1 MKMKAAKSIVLLLAL
16 NKLIKRERK
25 ILFRRKMKHFLLT
38 FAWFMQ
44 KQDYNYCSG
53 YVLQVLLNPKT
64 CRPSIYWMINEQR
77 WFEKWLLERM
87 NQYSRSFRRTEA
99 ATSSVLLKKVFFRN
113 FTKFTGKRLCQSLF
127 FNKVAGLALSL
138 QLYLKGDSGRSVFLW
153 ILQIF

>member
-77 WFEKWLLERM
+77 WFEK
-87 NQYSRSFRRTEA
+87 
-99 ATSSVLLKKVFFRN
+99 
-113 FTKFTGKRLCQSLF
+113 
-127 FNKVAGLALSL
+127 
-138 QLYLKGDSGRSVFLW
+138 
-153 ILQIF
+153 